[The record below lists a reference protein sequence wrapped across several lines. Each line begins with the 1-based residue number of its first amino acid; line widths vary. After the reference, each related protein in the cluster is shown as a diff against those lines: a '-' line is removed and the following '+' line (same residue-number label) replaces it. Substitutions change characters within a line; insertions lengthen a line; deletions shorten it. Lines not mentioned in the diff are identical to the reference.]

1 MKVKELIELL
11 GRFDPESQ
19 VHLGVS
25 LPGRVVST
33 HENVWL
39 GDYGG
44 GPQLNAA
51 PDYQFRVYVGCGFE
65 QMLSPLPRGAP
76 GLTGA
81 ARLAPAATAAPVVK
95 PPTVRPALDLG
106 GYDDEETAA
115 KVRDFYIF
123 HHKLKEPLHFPDFDY
138 EHWIPPRTTAGKY
151 NEHIAQILR
160 DKLLR
165 E

>member
-25 LPGRVVST
+25 RPGRVVST
-33 HENVWL
+33 HQNVWL

-65 QMLSPLPRGAP
+65 QMLSALPKGTPTR
-76 GLTGA
+76 
-81 ARLAPAATAAPVVK
+81 

-106 GYDDEETAA
+106 RYDDDETAA
-115 KVRDFYIF
+115 RVRDFYIF
-123 HHKLKEPLHFPDFDY
+123 HRKLQEPLRFPDFDY
-138 EHWIPPRTTAGKY
+138 ETWIPPRTTAGKY

-160 DKLLR
+160 GKLLQ

>member
-11 GRFDPESQ
+11 AWFDPESK

-51 PDYQFRVYVGCGFE
+51 PDYQFCVYVGCGFE
-65 QMLSPLPRGAP
+65 HMLRPVPKR
-76 GLTGA
+76 
-81 ARLAPAATAAPVVK
+81 APAAAPK
-95 PPTVRPALDLG
+95 PPVPPEKPSTDRPSLNLG
-106 GYDDEETAA
+106 GYDDELTAA
-115 KVRDFYIF
+115 RVRDFYIF
-123 HHKLKEPLHFPDFDY
+123 HRKLKEPLRFPDFDY
-138 EHWIPPRTTAGKY
+138 ENWIPPRTTAGIY
-151 NEHIAQILR
+151 NEYIAQILR